1 MEKKQPA
8 ILGYPAISTK
18 RVILKTRECVL
29 GQVKWQTERVT
40 GRANLHRQAS
50 ATNSEKYNTQRD
62 GWINRQRYK

>member
-29 GQVKWQTERVT
+29 GQVK
-40 GRANLHRQAS
+40 
-50 ATNSEKYNTQRD
+50 
-62 GWINRQRYK
+62 